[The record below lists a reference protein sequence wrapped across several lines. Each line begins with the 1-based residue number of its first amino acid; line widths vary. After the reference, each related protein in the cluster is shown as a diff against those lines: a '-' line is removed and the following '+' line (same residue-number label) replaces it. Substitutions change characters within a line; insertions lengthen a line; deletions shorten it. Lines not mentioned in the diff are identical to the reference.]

1 MGIRRCQ
8 LETGEVGH
16 ICITKVWTFCS
27 WELYISERGEL
38 EHWTPACFRRTI
50 WQEWLFSLNSSG
62 HSCSVFQVIY
72 FTNWNWLFEILLQC
86 VLQTDMLWNVCNVS
100 ECRGQISVT
109 QTPAVKAVLVG
120 QTIKLDCRSSSP
132 ISGCRDCVSWYLQ
145 KTGEA
150 PKLLIY
156 DISKRY
162 GSTPSRFVG
171 EGSNYGSDFSL
182 TISNVQAEDAGVYY
196 CQTGHYPNSKYV
208 FTQW

>member
-132 ISGCRDCVSWYLQ
+132 IYGNWFSWYLQ

-150 PKLLIY
+150 PKLFIY
-156 DISKRY
+156 VIRSRY
-162 GSTPSRFVG
+162 GSTPSRFAG
-171 EGSNYGSDFSL
+171 AGSSRGSEFSL
-182 TISNVQAEDAGVYY
+182 TISDVQAEDAGVYY
-196 CQTGHYPNSKYV
+196 CQTYHRGGV

>member
-8 LETGEVGH
+8 LETGEVGP

-72 FTNWNWLFEILLQC
+72 FTNWNWLFEIILQF
-86 VLQTDMLWNVCNVS
+86 VLQTDMLWNVCNIS

-109 QTPAVKAVLVG
+109 QTPSVKAVLVG
-120 QTIKLDCRSSSP
+120 QTIKLNCRSSSP
-132 ISGCRDCVSWYLQ
+132 IAYCRDCVSWYLQ

-150 PKLLIY
+150 PKLLIKR
-156 DISKRY
+156 ISARY

-171 EGSNYGSDFSL
+171 EGSGFGSDFSL

-196 CQTGHYPNSKYV
+196 CQTLHPLSGNLV

>member
-62 HSCSVFQVIY
+62 HSCSVFQVMY
-72 FTNWNWLFEILLQC
+72 FTNWNWLFEIIIQF

-132 ISGCRDCVSWYLQ
+132 IYSNYFSWYLQ

-156 DISKRY
+156 YIKTRY

-171 EGSNYGSDFSL
+171 GGSDYGSDFSL

-196 CQTGHYPNSKYV
+196 CQSFHVISSKYV

>member
-62 HSCSVFQVIY
+62 HSCSVFQVMY
-72 FTNWNWLFEILLQC
+72 FANWNGLFEIILQF
-86 VLQTDMLWNVCNVS
+86 VLQTDMLWNVCNIS

-132 ISGCRDCVSWYLQ
+132 IYSNWLSWYLQ

-156 DISKRY
+156 YISSLQ

-171 EGSNYGSDFSL
+171 QGSSRGSDFSL

-196 CQTGHYPNSKYV
+196 CQTYHSGPV